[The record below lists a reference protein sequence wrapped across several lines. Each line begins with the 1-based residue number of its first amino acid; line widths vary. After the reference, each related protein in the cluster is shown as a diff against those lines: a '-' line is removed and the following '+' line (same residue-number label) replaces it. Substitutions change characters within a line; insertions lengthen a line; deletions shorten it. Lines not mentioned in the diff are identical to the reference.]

1 VLDHIIP
8 PTDETARQA
17 ADNLKTSDSELW
29 NRLDAVVLQWMYAT
43 VSPDI
48 LQSILVIDDSAE
60 ACWQRIAAMFHDN
73 KHSRAVQLENQFSN
87 TNLEDFAS
95 TKAYYNRLKT
105 LSDQLANVDSPVTNT
120 RLVLKMISGLTDA
133 YAGFV
138 TFIQQH
144 DPLPTFAAA
153 RSRLELEESTMLQRA
168 ARDSGNSSNPA
179 ALVAKNQSP
188 DITHTAETEER
199 NRGGR
204 SGGNRSKKSN
214 RGGRNSGGCGGRNGG
229 SPFSSNGGPMP
240 FSGGGGRGQN
250 PWQQWYQNWNTWQH
264 WAPWNDPPCPYPTSH
279 WNRPNNTPKAQQNGV
294 LGPGPQQAAF
304 SVNTPSPTDIENA
317 IHTLSFAQQDP
328 SWYMDTGATSHM
340 TSSQGNLSSYFK
352 LSKNNK
358 IIVGNGHSV
367 PIHGLGSTHIPLPNP
382 PFILKNVL
390 HAPNLIKN
398 LVSVRKFTTDNK
410 VSIEFNPF
418 GFSVKD
424 IQTGMALMRCE
435 SKCNL
440 YPITTNTTSTNKAEP
455 TSTFAALSSSLWHD
469 RLGHPGE
476 QILNYVRQNKFIECN
491 NSRKLH

>member
-1 VLDHIIP
+1 
-8 PTDETARQA
+8 
-17 ADNLKTSDSELW
+17 
-29 NRLDAVVLQWMYAT
+29 
-43 VSPDI
+43 
-48 LQSILVIDDSAE
+48 
-60 ACWQRIAAMFHDN
+60 
-73 KHSRAVQLENQFSN
+73 
-87 TNLEDFAS
+87 
-95 TKAYYNRLKT
+95 
-105 LSDQLANVDSPVTNT
+105 
-120 RLVLKMISGLTDA
+120 
-133 YAGFV
+133 
-138 TFIQQH
+138 
-144 DPLPTFAAA
+144 
-153 RSRLELEESTMLQRA
+153 LELEESTMLQRS

-214 RGGRNSGGCGGRNGG
+214 RGGRNSGGRGGRNGG
-229 SPFSSNGGPMP
+229 SPFSSNGGRMP

-264 WAPWNDPPCPYPTSH
+264 WAPWNAPPCPYPTSH
-279 WNRPNNTPKAQQNGV
+279 WNKPNNTPKAQQNGV

-410 VSIEFNPF
+410 VSIEFDPF

-435 SKCNL
+435 SKGDL
-440 YPITTNTTSTNKAEP
+440 YPITTNTTSTNKAKP

-476 QILNYVRQNKFIECN
+476 QILNSLRQNKFIECN

>member
-60 ACWQRIAAMFHDN
+60 ACWQHIAAMFHDN

-95 TKAYYNRLKT
+95 TKAYCNRLKT

-153 RSRLELEESTMLQRA
+153 RSRLELEESTMLQRS

-214 RGGRNSGGCGGRNGG
+214 RGGRNSGGRGGRNGG
-229 SPFSSNGGPMP
+229 SPFSSNGGRMP

-250 PWQQWYQNWNTWQH
+250 PWQQWNQNWNMWQH
-264 WAPWNDPPCPYPTSH
+264 WAPWNAPPCPYPTSH

-317 IHTLSFAQQDP
+317 IITLSFAQQDP
-328 SWYMDTGATSHM
+328 
-340 TSSQGNLSSYFK
+340 
-352 LSKNNK
+352 
-358 IIVGNGHSV
+358 
-367 PIHGLGSTHIPLPNP
+367 
-382 PFILKNVL
+382 
-390 HAPNLIKN
+390 
-398 LVSVRKFTTDNK
+398 
-410 VSIEFNPF
+410 
-418 GFSVKD
+418 
-424 IQTGMALMRCE
+424 
-435 SKCNL
+435 
-440 YPITTNTTSTNKAEP
+440 
-455 TSTFAALSSSLWHD
+455 
-469 RLGHPGE
+469 
-476 QILNYVRQNKFIECN
+476 
-491 NSRKLH
+491 